1 MNKRIKFSL
10 IAIVALLLLVV
21 GSWQIF
27 GGSLTDIVKQKLI
40 QTASTSL
47 NGSLSV
53 GAVDFS
59 ASGSLTAKQVE
70 LKDKTGALVASV
82 KSLSIDFDLS
92 DLFGRRLDIERVRTV
107 HMDGL
112 VLNLDQNKQ
121 KQWNATTVL
130 KTATPPSESPGG
142 IFRGKIF
149 ASNATISVTTPDSR
163 YQFKNVAGVLD
174 FAKYPEIGL
183 DLKTKD
189 GAAMLAAKGSWN
201 FSGGGNIVV
210 TAAAVDPANYANP
223 IPLKGPASFQANLA
237 GTTANPTANGSFK
250 IPTGTMGDMSFTNAS
265 GDFSFAN
272 STLTLANTKLN
283 AFGGNIQTHGPLH
296 PDTLRYSQKVSGQNL
311 DSSLLSDKDIQGR
324 LAFSADV
331 QGQGSWEG
339 ANADGTFEMGAG
351 SVSGIAFD
359 ALSGNF
365 AKRGA
370 NTRYYNLTA
379 KIAGQSIFI
388 GDAESLSNLKLLF
401 KNPLVPGLS
410 GAPAIPGIPKTPT
423 SPNIPRLP
431 GLPKLF

>member
-1 MNKRIKFSL
+1 MNKRIKVSL
-10 IAIVALLLLVV
+10 MALGALVLLAV
-21 GSWQIF
+21 GSWQLF
-27 GGSLTDIVKQKLI
+27 GASLTDTVKQKLI

-82 KSLSIDFDLS
+82 NTLSIDYDLS
-92 DLFGRRLDIERVRTV
+92 DLFGRRLDIERVRSVTL
-107 HMDGL
+107 DGL

-130 KTATPPSESPGG
+130 KNSSPPPATPDGT
-142 IFRGKIF
+142 FRGKVF
-149 ASNATISVTTPDSR
+149 ASNAAISVTTPDSR
-163 YQFKNVAGVLD
+163 YQFKNVAGTLD

-183 DLKTKD
+183 DLKTKE
-189 GAAMLAAKGSWN
+189 GASLLAAKGAWN
-201 FSGGGNIVV
+201 FSGGGNIMI
-210 TAAAVDPANYANP
+210 TAEGVDPAAYAP
-223 IPLKGPASFQANLA
+223 SIRIKGPTSFQATLT
-237 GTTANPTANGSFK
+237 GTTANPSAKGSFK
-250 IPTGTMGDMSFTNAS
+250 IPAGTLGDMSFSNAS

-272 STLTLANTKLN
+272 STLSLANTQLN
-283 AFGGNIQTHGPLH
+283 AFGGSIQTQGPVH
-296 PDTLRYSQKVSGQNL
+296 PDTLRYVQNVSGQNL
-311 DSSLLSDKDIQGR
+311 DSSMLSDKDIQGR

-331 QGQGSWEG
+331 QGQGPWEG

-370 NTRYYNLTA
+370 TTRYFNLTA
-379 KIAGQSIFI
+379 KIAGQSIYI
-388 GDAESLSNLKLLF
+388 GDAESINNLKLLF
-401 KNPLVPGLS
+401 KAPL
-410 GAPAIPGIPKTPT
+410 IPGIPGAPVIPGIPQTPT
-423 SPNIPRLP
+423 GPNLPRLP
-431 GLPKLF
+431 SLPKLF

>member
-1 MNKRIKFSL
+1 
-10 IAIVALLLLVV
+10 
-21 GSWQIF
+21 
-27 GGSLTDIVKQKLI
+27 
-40 QTASTSL
+40 
-47 NGSLSV
+47 
-53 GAVDFS
+53 
-59 ASGSLTAKQVE
+59 
-70 LKDKTGALVASV
+70 
-82 KSLSIDFDLS
+82 
-92 DLFGRRLDIERVRTV
+92 
-107 HMDGL
+107 
-112 VLNLDQNKQ
+112 
-121 KQWNATTVL
+121 
-130 KTATPPSESPGG
+130 
-142 IFRGKIF
+142 
-149 ASNATISVTTPDSR
+149 
-163 YQFKNVAGVLD
+163 
-174 FAKYPEIGL
+174 
-183 DLKTKD
+183 
-189 GAAMLAAKGSWN
+189 MLAAKGSWN

-210 TAAAVDPANYANP
+210 TAEAVDPANYANS

-296 PDTLRYSQKVSGQNL
+296 PDTLRYSQEVSGQNL

-324 LAFSADV
+324 LAFSANV